1 MNTEIIDISCVCM
14 ICETPITKMV
24 LSTRIKNL
32 VFNTNELHNIA
43 TCYDCHLDRLVSKR
57 KGTK

>member
-1 MNTEIIDISCVCM
+1 MNAEIIDISCVCM

-43 TCYDCHLDRLVSKR
+43 TCYDCHLDRLSKR
-57 KGTK
+57 VGK

>member
-1 MNTEIIDISCVCM
+1 MNAQIIDISCLCM
-14 ICETPITKMV
+14 VSETPITKMV

-43 TCYDCHLDRLVSKR
+43 TCYDCHLDRLSKR
-57 KGTK
+57 VGK